1 MKKTKIICS
10 IGPSSVPVDVMKK
23 MVEGGM
29 NVARINFS
37 HATLEEKQAD
47 VASVKEVRK
56 LTGQPI
62 AILYDTKGPEFRG
75 GLVENDSIELVEG
88 ETIKIVKSNIVGTK
102 EAISVNQPQALD
114 SLKVGDY
121 VLLVNGLLKVQVTSI
136 IEDGIECKIINGGI
150 LGSRKSICAPGV
162 RLNIPFMSDADKE
175 DIIYACEHDGDFI
188 ALSFVTC
195 KEDVLEARELVKEH
209 GREDIKLIA
218 KIESQTA
225 YDKIDEIIEVADGV
239 MVGRGDLGDEIEIGK
254 LPIYQKNI
262 IRKCREK
269 GKFVIVATEMME
281 SMMKNARP
289 TRAEVSDVSN
299 AVFDGTDA
307 VMLSG
312 ETTLG
317 NHPIGVVKFMGKI
330 SQEAD
335 ENYKENNQV
344 FDYEYNDTCDLVAKS
359 VVSAA
364 EDLNVKVIVAA
375 TMSGFTA
382 RKISNLKP
390 DAPILA
396 TVPNEKVAR
405 SLVLN
410 WGVYPVVTGE
420 YASTDELVED
430 AVKRAKEFVELKK
443 GDKILIT
450 GGFPNTGVKT
460 TNFMKIEE
468 IK

>member
-10 IGPSSVPVDVMKK
+10 IGPASVPVDVMKK
-23 MVEGGM
+23 MVDGGM

-37 HATLEEKQAD
+37 HATLEERQAV

-56 LTGQPI
+56 LTGKQI

-75 GLVENDSIELVEG
+75 GVVENGAIELVEG
-88 ETIKIVKSNIVGTK
+88 EKIKIVKSSIVGTK
-102 EAISVNQPQALD
+102 EAISVNLPQALD

-121 VLLVNGLLKVQVTSI
+121 VFLVNGLLKVQVTSI
-136 IEDGIECKIINGGI
+136 IDEGVECKIINGGI
-150 LGSRKSICAPGV
+150 LGSRKSMCAPGV
-162 RLNIPFMSDADKE
+162 KLDIPFMSNDDRE

-195 KEDVLEARELVKEH
+195 KEDVLEARKLVKEH

-225 YDKIDEIIEVADGV
+225 YDRIDEIVEVSDGV

-254 LPIYQKNI
+254 LPVYQKNI
-262 IRKCREK
+262 IKKCREK

-281 SMMKNARP
+281 SMIKNARP

-317 NHPIGVVKFMGKI
+317 SHPVEVVSFMGKI
-330 SQEAD
+330 STEAD
-335 ENYKENNQV
+335 KNYLDHNQV
-344 FDYEYNDTCDLVAKS
+344 FDYEYYDTCDLVAKS

-390 DAPILA
+390 AAPILA
-396 TVPNEKVAR
+396 AVPNDRVAR

-420 YASTDELVED
+420 YGTTDELVQD
-430 AVKRAKEFVELKK
+430 AIKRAKEFADLKK
-443 GDKILIT
+443 GDKIIIT
-450 GGFPNTGVKT
+450 GGFPNTGTKA

>member
-136 IEDGIECKIINGGI
+136 IDDGIECKIINGGI

-162 RLNIPFMSDADKE
+162 RLNIPFMSDADRE
-175 DIIYACEHDGDFI
+175 DIIYACEHEGDFI

-218 KIESQTA
+218 K
-225 YDKIDEIIEVADGV
+225 
-239 MVGRGDLGDEIEIGK
+239 L
-254 LPIYQKNI
+254 
-262 IRKCREK
+262 
-269 GKFVIVATEMME
+269 
-281 SMMKNARP
+281 
-289 TRAEVSDVSN
+289 
-299 AVFDGTDA
+299 
-307 VMLSG
+307 
-312 ETTLG
+312 
-317 NHPIGVVKFMGKI
+317 
-330 SQEAD
+330 
-335 ENYKENNQV
+335 
-344 FDYEYNDTCDLVAKS
+344 
-359 VVSAA
+359 
-364 EDLNVKVIVAA
+364 LN
-375 TMSGFTA
+375 F
-382 RKISNLKP
+382 NL
-390 DAPILA
+390 
-396 TVPNEKVAR
+396 
-405 SLVLN
+405 
-410 WGVYPVVTGE
+410 
-420 YASTDELVED
+420 
-430 AVKRAKEFVELKK
+430 F
-443 GDKILIT
+443 
-450 GGFPNTGVKT
+450 
-460 TNFMKIEE
+460 

>member
-1 MKKTKIICS
+1 
-10 IGPSSVPVDVMKK
+10 
-23 MVEGGM
+23 
-29 NVARINFS
+29 
-37 HATLEEKQAD
+37 
-47 VASVKEVRK
+47 
-56 LTGQPI
+56 
-62 AILYDTKGPEFRG
+62 
-75 GLVENDSIELVEG
+75 
-88 ETIKIVKSNIVGTK
+88 
-102 EAISVNQPQALD
+102 
-114 SLKVGDY
+114 
-121 VLLVNGLLKVQVTSI
+121 
-136 IEDGIECKIINGGI
+136 
-150 LGSRKSICAPGV
+150 
-162 RLNIPFMSDADKE
+162 
-175 DIIYACEHDGDFI
+175 
-188 ALSFVTC
+188 
-195 KEDVLEARELVKEH
+195 
-209 GREDIKLIA
+209 
-218 KIESQTA
+218 
-225 YDKIDEIIEVADGV
+225 

-344 FDYEYNDTCDLVAKS
+344 FDYEYEDTCDLVAKS

-396 TVPNEKVAR
+396 AVPNEKVAR

-420 YASTDELVED
+420 YGSTDELVED